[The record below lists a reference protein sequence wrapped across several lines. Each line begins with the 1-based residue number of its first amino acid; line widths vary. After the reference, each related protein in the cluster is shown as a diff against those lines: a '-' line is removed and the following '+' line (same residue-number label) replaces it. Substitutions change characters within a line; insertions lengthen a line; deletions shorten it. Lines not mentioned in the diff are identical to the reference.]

1 MGHTHVTPV
10 GGSRHGSSYHCVSN
24 RVSDMLQSIL
34 RPSLAD
40 DSSRA
45 NLEDL
50 RQQLAGRLVLVLVCA
65 GGFIA
70 WAILPIRPF
79 PTEGFTLALCL
90 VGLGAA
96 AWALNGWH
104 TRLARHMLVWGT
116 TALLL
121 VSLWFFDAA
130 WLPFLGLLIIF
141 VNAFLIGSSGWLAA
155 CAIAGLTLW
164 LGNTDPQRAYP
175 IPALLIAFVVGVSL
189 AWLVINTLYTALQW
203 ARTMQRR
210 ADDLLEEAQNNQAEL
225 KRTLK
230 SLELAT
236 YQIERSNQELL
247 VAREYAD
254 EARRMKEQFAANI
267 SHELRTPLNLI
278 LGFSEMM
285 YFSPEVYGNLQ
296 WPSTLRRDVYQIHRS
311 SVHLLEMIDDI
322 LDLSRF
328 EISGF
333 TLNKERMDL
342 EPLLRGAAEIASG
355 LLRGRPIELNLAL
368 QPGLPALDIDQTR
381 IRQVVLNLLSN
392 AQRFTTQGVISLH
405 ARREAD
411 EVIISVQDTGR
422 GIAADKLPH
431 IFEEF
436 YQVDSS
442 LRRSH
447 EGAGL
452 GLAICKRFVQAHDGR
467 IWVESEVGIGSTF
480 YIALPVPGTLT
491 PISQARLVTPLRP
504 APSKGRPT
512 ILVVDPDPAVAAM
525 IGRRIEGYAIVQL
538 EDESR
543 VQEALVQQAAQAV
556 IVNVPPEGIRRGA
569 ASGPQAVLGVPAIR
583 CSLPSQAWIANEL
596 AVAACLTKP
605 ITSRQL
611 LREIDRLDG
620 VHDVLIVDDDPGF
633 GELVERILSTYP
645 RKLGIRRAYDG
656 QQALQVMM
664 QRRPDLVLTDLAMP
678 GMDGFEMLAHMRR
691 TPELSQVPVILLTVT
706 SYAED
711 ALQRHMGRIVVERE
725 GGLQSLEVL
734 RCLQALLGA
743 LSQHAHLE
751 ERVQD
756 VVAPDRLMEVERR
769 AQ

>member
-1 MGHTHVTPV
+1 
-10 GGSRHGSSYHCVSN
+10 
-24 RVSDMLQSIL
+24 MLQSIL
-34 RPSLAD
+34 KPSPVD

-50 RQQLAGRLVLVLVCA
+50 RQQLVSRLVLVLICA

-79 PTEGFTLALCL
+79 PVEEFTLSVMLA
-90 VGLGAA
+90 GLGAA
-96 AWALNGWH
+96 ALALNGRH
-104 TRLARHMLVWGT
+104 TRLARHVLVWGT

-121 VSLWFFDAA
+121 AGLWFFDAA

-141 VNAFLIGSSGWLAA
+141 ANAFLIGSSGWLAA
-155 CAIAGLTLW
+155 CAVAGLTLW
-164 LGNTDPQRAYP
+164 LGQADPQRAYP
-175 IPALLIAFVVGVSL
+175 IPAILVAFAVGVSL

-247 VAREYAD
+247 IARAYAD
-254 EARRMKEQFAANI
+254 DARRMKEQFAANI

-333 TLNKERMDL
+333 TLNKERVDL
-342 EPLLRGAAEIASG
+342 DLLLHGAAEIASG
-355 LLRGRPIELNLAL
+355 LLRGRPIELSVVLD
-368 QPGLPALDIDQTR
+368 PGLPALEIDQTR

-392 AQRFTTQGVISLH
+392 AQRFTTQGGISLR
-405 ARREAD
+405 ARRAGD
-411 EVIISVQDTGR
+411 EVIISVRDTGS

-436 YQVDSS
+436 YQVDGS

-452 GLAICKRFVQAHDGR
+452 GLAICKHFVQAHDGR
-467 IWVESEVGIGSTF
+467 IWVESEVGVGSTF
-480 YIALPVPGTLT
+480 SIALPVPGART
-491 PISQARLVTPLRP
+491 PISQTRLVSPLQP
-504 APSKGRPT
+504 AASKDWPAV
-512 ILVVDPDPAVAAM
+512 LVVDPDPAVAAM
-525 IGRRIEGYAIVQL
+525 IGRRVEGYTVIQL

-543 VQEALVQQAAQAV
+543 LREEVAQQAAQAV
-556 IVNVPPEGIRRGA
+556 IVNVPPEGIRRRTA
-569 ASGPQAVLGVPAIR
+569 ASHQAVPGVPTIQ
-583 CSLPSQAWIANEL
+583 CSLPSQSWIANEL

-605 ITSRQL
+605 ITSHQL
-611 LREIDRLDG
+611 LREIDRLDD
-620 VHDVLIVDDDPGF
+620 VHDVLVVDDDPGF
-633 GELVERILSTYP
+633 GELVERILSTSP
-645 RKLGIRRAYDG
+645 RGLSVRRVYDG
-656 QQALQVMM
+656 QQALQVML
-664 QRRPDLVLTDLAMP
+664 QRKPDLVLTDLAMP
-678 GMDGFEMLAHMRR
+678 GMDGFEMLVRMRH
-691 TPELSQVPVILLTVT
+691 TPELARIPVVLLTVT

-711 ALQRHMGRIVVERE
+711 ALQRHTGRIVVERE

-734 RCLQALLGA
+734 QCLQALLGA
-743 LSQHAHLE
+743 LSHHAHVT
-751 ERVQD
+751 ERVQN
-756 VVAPDRLMEVERR
+756 VVTPDRFMEVERR